1 MPNAIISWF
10 RRRRVARSNRK
21 QRALSTTSRL
31 ILEAPPV
38 PPHPKLP
45 SQRRGRL
52 TPAASHESLIA
63 ASNAATANSAFFTKL
78 PVEIRRKILIE
89 AFGGQTV
96 HMDLIYDH
104 PPQPVEDQSE
114 DAQSKGGQMYDR
126 AHGNFNINFQGKAT
140 CNIRNLRLDDSRPKE
155 WAWRSSVCH
164 RNLPAYCRPG
174 QEVQPGEDCCRF
186 GQSPWHR
193 TCLVWPGEFPTKCL
207 IGAMGWLRSCRQAY
221 LEGIDVLYSTN
232 TIHTASKEMILSLT
246 SILLP
251 QRLASITSVELLWDF
266 APFPSIHPEVVKPPL
281 SDMASFYAFLN
292 AISSTFPAVRKLH
305 ISLQGRIYPT
315 KTIDGHTSWDSN
327 IDRVDEILHP
337 VDDLV
342 LKLKPDVRRDFSLGI
357 PSTLYMSQR
366 DRALKNND
374 PVEQAHRD
382 QHERHWRPLKGSG
395 NDTGYWVWLGQKD
408 LTMPYICTM
417 GEGGGYDSFLGA
429 ENMVFY
435 SI

>member
-21 QRALSTTSRL
+21 QRAVTTRL
-31 ILEAPPV
+31 LIEAPPI

-45 SQRRGRL
+45 TQRRGRL
-52 TPAASHESLIA
+52 TPTASHESLIA
-63 ASNAATANSAFFTKL
+63 ASNAATANSSFFTKL
-78 PVEIRRKILIE
+78 PIEIRRKILIE

-104 PPQPVEDQSE
+104 PPQPAEEQTE
-114 DAQSKGGQMYDR
+114 ETLRKNGGQR
-126 AHGNFNINFQGKAT
+126 PHGNFNVNFHHGIT
-140 CNIRNLRLDDSRPKE
+140 CDRKNLRLDDSQPKE

-164 RNLPAYCRPG
+164 RNSPAHCHPG
-174 QEVQPGEDCCRF
+174 QGVQPGEDYCRF
-186 GQSPWHR
+186 GQSPWHIR
-193 TCLVWPGEFPTKCL
+193 CLGWPGEFPTKCQ
-207 IGAMGWLRSCRQAY
+207 IGAMGWLCSCRQAY
-221 LEGIDVLYSTN
+221 VEGIDVLYSTN

-251 QRLASITSVELLWDF
+251 QRLSSITSVELLWDF

-281 SDMASFYAFLN
+281 SDMASFHAFLN
-292 AISSTFPAVRKLH
+292 AIPSTFPAIRRLH

-315 KTIDGHTSWDSN
+315 KTVNGSTSWDNN

-337 VDDLV
+337 VDDFV

-357 PSTLYMSQR
+357 PSSLYRSQR

-374 PVEQAHRD
+374 PVEQDYRG
-382 QHERHWRPLKGSG
+382 QPERHWRPLKGAGESV
-395 NDTGYWVWLGQKD
+395 GYWVWLGNKD
-408 LTMPYICTM
+408 LTMPIICTM
-417 GEGGGYDSFLGA
+417 GEGGYHRIIGED
-429 ENMVFY
+429 NWVFY
-435 SI
+435 SF